1 MKRLLASIPVL
12 AAAAVLGA
20 AKAPARV
27 PARGLVLDAPGTD
40 FRVADFTRDPV
51 GPKDILIEIL
61 YSGICHSDIHA
72 ALNDGGG
79 DPAKTFPI
87 VPGHEIVGRVT
98 QVGAEVATFKVG
110 DIAGV
115 GCFVDSCGACD
126 QCGLGREQFCRNRD
140 PQPNRLRDGR
150 NFRGGYSNRVV
161 VPERN
166 AIHIPAGADL
176 KRVPPLLCA
185 GVTVWSPI
193 HASKVKQGDRV
204 GVAGF
209 GGLGHMAVKYL
220 VALGAEVTVFDVTD
234 AKRDDALRLGAK
246 RYVNVREPNP
256 WEGMEDSFDFILST
270 IPAADYRVGDYLRL
284 VRYDGGEMAVVGLPP
299 GLTIS
304 LGELMAAP
312 HRRLYGSIV
321 VVFGDGIAAAP
332 DKENWPADG
341 WRARVEMARL
351 FVDCV
356 NRHGGDATLLL
367 LPERGLHGNT
377 HFPFADTNSEAV
389 ADQIAGWLRDKDL
402 D

>member
-1 MKRLLASIPVL
+1 MKTRI
-12 AAAAVLGA
+12 LGKDSPLEVSA
-20 AKAPARV
+20 IGLGCMGMSHGYGPAR
-27 PARGLVLDAPGTD
+27 
-40 FRVADFTRDPV
+40 DPKEMEKV
-51 GPKDILIEIL
+51 
-61 YSGICHSDIHA
+61 IHA

-98 QVGAEVATFKVG
+98 QVGAEVASFKVG

-193 HASKVKQGDRV
+193 HASKVKQGDKV

-246 RYVNVREPNP
+246 RYVNVRGPNP

-299 GLTIS
+299 GLKIG

-321 VVFGDGIAAAP
+321 GGIREHQACMDWSLAHGVFPETVVIP
-332 DKENWPADG
+332 VTP
-341 WRARVEMARL
+341 
-351 FVDCV
+351 
-356 NRHGGDATLLL
+356 
-367 LPERGLHGNT
+367 
-377 HFPFADTNSEAV
+377 EAV
-389 ADQIAGWLRDKDL
+389 AKAYQDVIDGKVRFRYVLDL
-402 D
+402 ATLPQD

>member
-1 MKRLLASIPVL
+1 MKPLLASIPAL
-12 AAAAVLGA
+12 AAAAVLCA
-20 AKAPARV
+20 AEPSARV
-27 PARGLVLDAPGTD
+27 PARGLVLDAPGAD

-98 QVGAEVATFKVG
+98 QVGAEVASFKVG

-193 HASKVKQGDRV
+193 HASKVKQGDKV

-246 RYVNVREPNP
+246 RYVNVRGPNP

-299 GLTIS
+299 GLTIG

-321 VVFGDGIAAAP
+321 GGIREHQACMDWSLA
-332 DKENWPADG
+332 NG
-341 WRARVEMARL
+341 V
-351 FVDCV
+351 
-356 NRHGGDATLLL
+356 
-367 LPERGLHGNT
+367 LPET
-377 HFPFADTNSEAV
+377 VVIPATPEAV
-389 ADQIAGWLRDKDL
+389 AKAYRDVIDGKVRFRYVLDL
-402 D
+402 STLPQD